1 MQHYCWWNKY
11 VANPI
16 KKDGYQGPGRLAMRV
31 LKEEILP
38 AILLRRTKVQ
48 CADVLALPP
57 RCAPLSALRSRR
69 QAQIAVR
76 ALNPWSWPSTSL
88 RNTPDSQPDHVM
100 DQVKPACD
108 NVLLLGH
115 HTSMLTLN
123 IPI

>member
-57 RCAPLSALRSRR
+57 RYTPLSLRTASVPYRP
-69 QAQIAVR
+69 QHSVVSCD
-76 ALNPWSWPSTSL
+76 LGHPSSPLFVTH
-88 RNTPDSQPDHVM
+88 DFSQPHDIFL
-100 DQVKPACD
+100 A
-108 NVLLLGH
+108 VLLLIMHCGPH
-115 HTSMLTLN
+115 MSLGGAA
-123 IPI
+123 